1 MSDDDLMR
9 LPAVMAKTGLRRSTL
24 YALILKGGFPH
35 PIRLTDR
42 AVAWP
47 RSQVQAF
54 VDARIEAGQR
64 KQAA

>member
-9 LPAVMAKTGLRRSTL
+9 LPAVMQKTGLRRSTL
-24 YALILKGGFPH
+24 YSMIQKGKFP
-35 PIRLTDR
+35 PPVPLSDR

-54 VDARIEAGQR
+54 VDARIEAAQY